1 MGSGPESG
9 ARWRY
14 GRLAALA
21 YQLDK
26 PIGSSFG
33 DVELYSDLL
42 SGVTGEV
49 LEPAVGTGRILIPL
63 LEQGLRVRGYDSS
76 ADMLAVCRAN
86 CAARGL
92 DPVLFEADLVTFC
105 DPGAFAAVV
114 IPAGSFALV
123 TGPERAT
130 AALRNIRESLAPA
143 GRLIVDVEP
152 PQLLADQPPFRDW
165 WHGDELVTLTGH
177 TQADAVTQ
185 RTTGWLRYE
194 LWREGELVRTEL
206 QLFTLQWYG
215 LGEFSAML
223 REAGFQQVAVHAD
236 YQAGQG
242 PADRSRVWTFEAT
255 RD

>member
-1 MGSGPESG
+1 MGSGREPG
-9 ARWRY
+9 AQWQY
-14 GRLAALA
+14 GKLAALA

-26 PIGSSFG
+26 PIGTSFG
-33 DVELYSDLL
+33 DVELYQGLL

-49 LEPAVGTGRILIPL
+49 LEPAVGTGRMLIPL
-63 LEQGLRVRGYDSS
+63 LEQGLRVRGYDPS

-92 DPVLFEADLVTFC
+92 DPVLFEADMVTFC

-123 TGPERAT
+123 TGRDRAA
-130 AALRNIRESLAPA
+130 AALRNIGESLAPA

-152 PQLLADQPPFRDW
+152 PQLLPAQPPLRHW
-165 WHGDELVTLTGH
+165 WHGDELLTLTGH
-177 TQADAVTQ
+177 NQSDAVAQ

-215 LGEFSAML
+215 LAEFTAML
-223 REAGFQQVAVHAD
+223 REAGFRQVTVHAD
-236 YQAGQG
+236 YQAGQH
-242 PADRSRVWTFEAT
+242 PADGGRVWTFEAT
-255 RD
+255 RG